1 MIGRI
6 KLAIKII
13 FGYDII
19 VYEQNSK
26 KIKAI
31 INGDIEIMENN
42 LDYDI
47 NKGKIYAENNG
58 EMRYLKQ

>member
-31 INGDIEIMENN
+31 INGDTEIMENN

-47 NKGKIYAENNG
+47 NIGKIYAESNG
-58 EMRYLKQ
+58 EMRYLK